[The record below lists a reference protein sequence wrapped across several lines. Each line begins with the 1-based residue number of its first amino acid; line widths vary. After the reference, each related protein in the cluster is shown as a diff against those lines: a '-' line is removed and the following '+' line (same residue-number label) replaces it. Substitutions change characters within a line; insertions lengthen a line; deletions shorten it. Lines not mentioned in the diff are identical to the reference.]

1 MAEAPYDRSESQQ
14 GRNSERQNDMSMG
27 TETDEEDSGH
37 EVEVL
42 PGLDHQEEESQQSW
56 EKCKKNPGHKNFI
69 SASKFGI
76 EDLPKRAQRQ
86 ENENYVKGFIDL
98 TVRLK
103 VSYTSDERPD
113 EYANAHLRGEYKP
126 RYGTGWVTDYERG
139 EGLCPCSTC
148 KVIRPSGQEWYRI
161 EVRTARHVIYSE
173 DEVEFTEVNFF
184 YDDKE
189 SMTDGRV
196 KTVFGTN
203 GYCWMNGDV
212 DDCFFFCVFHDGD
225 LAERLREIFERSD
238 LPPEIEIGEAVAVI
252 VSHPHGR
259 PKHITV
265 GDVGIHGFSFMV
277 TKNLFFY
284 YTNDTCG
291 GSSGAPV
298 LVLGTPNVGRTR
310 NIFFYPLPH
319 RQTLNQRLNLSICKR
334 AAR

>member
-1 MAEAPYDRSESQQ
+1 MAEAPYDRSE

-56 EKCKKNPGHKNFI
+56 EKCTKNRGHKNFI

-76 EDLPKRAQRQ
+76 EDLPTRVQRPG
-86 ENENYVKGFIDL
+86 NENYVKAFIDL

-103 VSYTSDERPD
+103 VTYTSFGRPNG
-113 EYANAHLRGEYKP
+113 YANAHLRGMDNA
-126 RYGTGWVTDYERG
+126 RLGTGYVTDYKRG

-148 KVIRPSGQEWYRI
+148 TVSRPPGQEWHRI

-196 KTVFGTN
+196 KTVYGTN

-225 LAERLREIFERSD
+225 LAERLREIFERRD
-238 LPPEIEIGEAVAVI
+238 LPPEIDTGELVAVI

-259 PKHITV
+259 PKRITV
-265 GDVGIHGFSFMV
+265 GDVRIYGFSLMR
-277 TKNLFFY
+277 TKNLFFC
-284 YTNDTCG
+284 YTSDTCG

-298 LVLGTPNVGRTR
+298 LVLGGP
-310 NIFFYPLPH
+310 NIFFHPLPH
-319 RQTLNQRLNLSICKR
+319 RRYWDQKLNVSINKR